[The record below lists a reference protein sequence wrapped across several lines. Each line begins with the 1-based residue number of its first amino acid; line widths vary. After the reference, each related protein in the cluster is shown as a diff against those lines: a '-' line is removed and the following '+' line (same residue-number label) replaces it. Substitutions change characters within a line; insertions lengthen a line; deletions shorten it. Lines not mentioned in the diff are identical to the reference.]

1 MKNYHDKVISLSDRR
16 LQKAGSGCE
25 ATQAQ
30 PQAQAEAAT
39 ISEDERLVLMLA
51 RECHDLDDIVS
62 VLRTLSHNAVRLGDI
77 KTDPMVLADWAKKFR
92 GLSPGNGPP
101 SA

>member
-1 MKNYHDKVISLSDRR
+1 VKNYHDKVISLSDRR
-16 LQKAGSGCE
+16 LQKAVSWCE
-25 ATQAQ
+25 ATQAE
-30 PQAQAEAAT
+30 AEAAT

-92 GLSPGNGPP
+92 GLSPENGPA